1 MTTED
6 GSVKMEEELEED
18 ESQPLVLTKRDI
30 GIFKMIHEHR
40 YSANNQIRAAFWK
53 GGSIKAHSSYRRI
66 QRLVNMGYL
75 ERTYSERS
83 SCVVYYLAE
92 SGYKEL
98 QSRGLDSGLA
108 LYEKTEDFDRYS
120 EHDMKV
126 LSVRILFAELGLDQW
141 RSERLLKDKDNLAR
155 FPDGVLNVRGLKI
168 AIELEN
174 TRKDKKR
181 YPEIFGYY
189 GENTDYALV
198 FMVMVQGLKNWMLD
212 MNYDAE
218 RVWFTHYDDLFK
230 FREQTLFEN
239 RDASFNLSRII

>member
-1 MTTED
+1 MATED
-6 GSVKMEEELEED
+6 GTVKAEEELEED

-40 YSANNQIRAAFWK
+40 YSPNNQIRDAFWK
-53 GGSIKAHSSYRRI
+53 GCSITSHSSYRRI
-66 QRLVNMGYL
+66 ERLVRMGYL
-75 ERTYSERS
+75 ERTFSERS

-92 SGYKEL
+92 SAHKEL

-108 LYEKTEDFDRYS
+108 LYEKSEDFDRYS
-120 EHDMKV
+120 RHDMKV
-126 LSVRILFAELGLDQW
+126 LSLRILFAELGLDQW

-155 FPDGVLNVRGLKI
+155 FPDGILNVRGMKI

-174 TRKDKKR
+174 TLKEKSR

-189 GENTDYALV
+189 GENRDYALI
-198 FMVMVQGLKNWMLD
+198 FMVMAKGLKNWLLD
-212 MNYDAE
+212 MNYDAK
-218 RVWFTHYDDLFK
+218 RVWFTNYNDLFK

-239 RDASFNLSRII
+239 KTASFHLNRIL